1 MWQTAA
7 KALGKIK
14 KDKSLTLIFFYFFA
28 GINKPSKLPTT
39 AGKNQATPASY
50 KGKAWTCVC
59 HTSGPICP
67 PDDLP
72 VFPAALISG
81 ASITSPFEVRNCVR
95 GGE

>member
-50 KGKAWTCVC
+50 KGKAWTKLLKKPKEIFKL
-59 HTSGPICP
+59 SK
-67 PDDLP
+67 LK
-72 VFPAALISG
+72 
-81 ASITSPFEVRNCVR
+81 ITETIKVKSKPSQ
-95 GGE
+95 